1 MSPRHDRA
9 SENGFGPCSQL
20 ADYLPAS
27 SNISGFQRLDS
38 AFSVDTGEAEGLH
51 ADRRSAGRARR
62 NPARR
67 GAQAR
72 TMAPLTPLSSEGGS
86 QYRRQLRQLRPPF
99 CRSFSSGWSR
109 SSLLS
114 SFQRASRGIAR
125 VRECLLVPKCTRLV
139 PAETQNLAAAGN
151 TTCPFAGL
159 LVKTSDGLEP
169 STPSIPWRFWGG
181 TGWHGRASA
190 DTFVLQIR
198 PSRCV
203 LRARARPG

>member
-38 AFSVDTGEAEGLH
+38 AFLVDTGEAEGLH

-86 QYRRQLRQLRPPF
+86 QCRRQLRQLRPPF
-99 CRSFSSGWSR
+99 CRSFSSVWSR

-114 SFQRASRGIAR
+114 SFQRASRDIAR
-125 VRECLLVPKCTRLV
+125 VRECLLVPKCTHLV

-159 LVKTSDGLEP
+159 FFKPSDGLEP
-169 STPSIPWRFWGG
+169 STPSLPWRFRPAAIWLRKALGPALSLQS
-181 TGWHGRASA
+181 GWFLR
-190 DTFVLQIR
+190 LQH
-198 PSRCV
+198 PF
-203 LRARARPG
+203 PDGP